1 MIRFALRKKFLALG
15 RDGLDVGNVSNCA
28 ITVRMDHEG
37 LIPEEVMRSA
47 KEREA
52 SRSSVC

>member
-15 RDGLDVGNVSNCA
+15 RDGSDVGNVLQS
-28 ITVRMDHEG
+28 VRMDHEG